1 MEIFNFWT
9 RLNKDEVPA
18 WVKRLAYKKRY
29 GTHIYYGKEIKY
41 RVIWVT
47 GLNYSK
53 GKMGHDQQHNNTRME
68 YPVIKYP
75 EYESKKI

>member
-47 GLNYSK
+47 KLNYSK
-53 GKMGHDQQHNNTRME
+53 GRMGHHMGQDTGME